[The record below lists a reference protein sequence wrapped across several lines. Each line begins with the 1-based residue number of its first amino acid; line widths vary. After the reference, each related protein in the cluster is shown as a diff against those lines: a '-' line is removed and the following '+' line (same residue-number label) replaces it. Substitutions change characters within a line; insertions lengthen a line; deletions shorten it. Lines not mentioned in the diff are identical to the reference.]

1 MNTIVRVALAKMLVR
16 PAAFLCMD
24 EPTNHLDLASREVL
38 ERALAAFPGTI
49 VFISHDRY
57 FINRIV
63 TGIVDIACGS
73 LVSYP
78 GSYDDYL
85 DAKARAAAAPAG
97 TARGGA
103 ARNLS
108 SLSGSGPRHPAPSPP
123 VRPERARASEARAR
137 PATREMRE
145 LRKRLEE
152 VERQIH
158 ALEAQLAEIGTR
170 LGDPAL
176 YADGERV
183 RAAANERKRAEEQVT
198 WLMREWE
205 QLSTALAA
213 HE

>member
-1 MNTIVRVALAKMLVR
+1 
-16 PAAFLCMD
+16 MD

-38 ERALAAFPGTI
+38 EAALASFPGTI

-57 FINRIV
+57 FINRIATQVVEV
-63 TGIVDIACGS
+63 TRGT
-73 LVSYP
+73 LVTYL

-85 DAKARAAAAPAG
+85 DAKTRAAAEAPAAP
-97 TARGGA
+97 TPRPRPAPAAPPRPEPVVRA
-103 ARNLS
+103 ARPDAS
-108 SLSGSGPRHPAPSPP
+108 KRPGKVAKD
-123 VRPERARASEARAR
+123 VRA
-137 PATREMRE
+137 
-145 LRKRLEE
+145 LRRRLED

-158 ALEAQLAEIGTR
+158 ALEARLSEIGER
-170 LGDPAL
+170 LGDPAF

-183 RAAANERKRAEEQVT
+183 RAVSAERKNAEEQVT

>member
-1 MNTIVRVALAKMLVR
+1 MLVR

-85 DAKARAAAAPAG
+85 DAKARAAAAAAPG
-97 TARGGA
+97 RTARGPASTVRYLRESTGSRQCHSPTA
-103 ARNLS
+103 AS
-108 SLSGSGPRHPAPSPP
+108 
-123 VRPERARASEARAR
+123 
-137 PATREMRE
+137 
-145 LRKRLEE
+145 
-152 VERQIH
+152 
-158 ALEAQLAEIGTR
+158 
-170 LGDPAL
+170 
-176 YADGERV
+176 
-183 RAAANERKRAEEQVT
+183 
-198 WLMREWE
+198 
-205 QLSTALAA
+205 
-213 HE
+213 